1 MIADDCG
8 VNIDFPEHIAEK
20 VGRAE
25 GEYLHWTISDLI
37 FIFVPEQFTES
48 EFERENMAGL
58 RQRPLRRI
66 VSGRLTYD
74 EVSGSSDA
82 MSALP

>member
-8 VNIDFPEHIAEK
+8 VNIDFPEHIAEKVGSAEK

-37 FIFVPEQFTES
+37 FIFAQ
-48 EFERENMAGL
+48 N
-58 RQRPLRRI
+58 
-66 VSGRLTYD
+66 
-74 EVSGSSDA
+74 SSRCPT
-82 MSALP
+82 LNVRTWQV